1 MSEPSDVSALT
12 AVVLREEEVRRDAQA
27 QAEAG
32 EVLPDDLL
40 PGVGGVAM
48 PLRDG
53 LRVGGKAMIIS
64 LLLVAMIETFDQVA
78 VQVLAPDIQHSLG
91 VDKTT
96 LQGITSF
103 GG

>member
-27 QAEAG
+27 ESEAE

-40 PGVGGVAM
+40 PGVGGEVM
-48 PLRDG
+48 PLREG
-53 LRVGGKAMIIS
+53 LRAGGTAMIIS

-78 VQVLAPDIQHSLG
+78 VQVLAPDIQRSLG
-91 VDKTT
+91 VVT
-96 LQGITSF
+96 LPA
-103 GG
+103 

>member
-1 MSEPSDVSALT
+1 MSETNDVSALT

-40 PGVGGVAM
+40 PGVGGDPM

-53 LRVGGKAMIIS
+53 LRSGGMAMIIS

-78 VQVLAPDIQHSLG
+78 VQVLAPDIPVPG
-91 VDKTT
+91 DC
-96 LQGITSF
+96 GSF
-103 GG
+103 VRR